1 MEIRPIPHISQPV
14 MFSTTLQY
22 FINSIS
28 RDVVKTSS
36 GKTKTK
42 SKTVALKTKT
52 KTSRTTC
59 LSIRLPDVL
68 RSSGDVSYQDILQY
82 PVVTLLINKHV
93 KNVIAITQEKTSR
106 RRMSLVVD
114 EDRQRRGRLNIQRQ
128 GIA

>member
-14 MFSTTLQY
+14 MISTTLQY

-68 RSSGDVSYQDILQY
+68 CSSGDVSYQDILQY